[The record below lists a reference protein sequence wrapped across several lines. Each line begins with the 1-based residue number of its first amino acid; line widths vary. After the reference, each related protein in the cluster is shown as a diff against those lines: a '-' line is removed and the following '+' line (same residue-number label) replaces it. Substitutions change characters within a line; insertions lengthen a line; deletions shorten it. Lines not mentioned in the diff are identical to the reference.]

1 MEIGIYLSIPQIIS
15 ARKKVRSI
23 IILVCKARDMCL
35 ELLLQRTYRINYIN
49 CILLLDKISM
59 FITISKSVGKSSQY
73 CDPVK
78 VSRTFC

>member
-1 MEIGIYLSIPQIIS
+1 MEIGIYFSIPQIIS

-23 IILVCKARDMCL
+23 IILGYKARDMCL
-35 ELLLQRTYRINYIN
+35 ELLLQRTCRINYIN

-59 FITISKSVGKSSQY
+59 FITISKSVRKSSQY
-73 CDPVK
+73 CDLVE